1 MGGSVWMD
9 VLADGLGAYRLGQ
22 AAFALIF
29 PTVGV
34 LLLVVG
40 MLRRRAFNRWNSSDD
55 DRLLAPEASS
65 GGDDT
70 VTDPYDE
77 FDGLPEDLPPRPSR
91 PSGKGTVPIVVGVVL
106 LVLGAAHVFSTLV
119 SSGRVQSTGNVAV
132 GQCITAQAYDQ
143 GRMNSEPVD
152 CRRSDATMELVSKG
166 DSTAT
171 CPDGLRRS
179 PIYPALTNEVRTHCF
194 MLNLRENHCYAIG
207 GTVTPTN
214 CTEPG
219 ASIRVARRIDG
230 ASEAVGCPADARVV
244 SYTDPARVYC
254 FVAP

>member
-1 MGGSVWMD
+1 MD
-9 VLADGLGAYRLGQ
+9 VLADGLWSYRLGQ
-22 AAFALIF
+22 AAYALIL
-29 PTVGV
+29 PTVGT

-40 MLRRRAFNRWNSSDD
+40 LVRRRAFNRWNSSDD
-55 DRLLAPEASS
+55 DRLLAPDTRA
-65 GGDDT
+65 GDDDT

-77 FDGLPEDLPPRPSR
+77 FDGLPEDLPPVPSR

-106 LVLGAAHVFSTLV
+106 LVLGAAHVFSALV

-132 GQCITAQAYDQ
+132 GQCITAEAYDQ

-166 DSTAT
+166 DGTAT

-194 MLNLRENHCYAIG
+194 MLNLRENQCYAVS
-207 GTVTPTN
+207 GTVAPTN
-214 CTEPG
+214 CTEPA
-219 ASIRVARRIDG
+219 ASIRVVRRVDG